1 MLDDENG
8 GWFEGGLDKEP
19 HFKTG
24 AKGHIWKG
32 SYHTGR
38 ALMNYTKILADK
50 DFPLM
55 KNKNFKHEK
64 EKSDDFINHWKKN
77 AESFAIKKNI

>member
-1 MLDDENG
+1 
-8 GWFEGGLDKEP
+8 
-19 HFKTG
+19 
-24 AKGHIWKG
+24 
-32 SYHTGR
+32 
-38 ALMNYTKILADK
+38 MNCTKILADK

-77 AESFAIKKNI
+77 TESFGIKKNI